1 MSSIGDLG
9 GPLEIAKV
17 FRVILNGPW
26 TQVLQSVVPHELFN
40 RVLQGDPSNA
50 LHLLRFD
57 PCHLDFLLQNVPKNL
72 VVKI

>member
-1 MSSIGDLG
+1 MPHKLVDC
-9 GPLEIAKV
+9 
-17 FRVILNGPW
+17 
-26 TQVLQSVVPHELFN
+26 VLQS
-40 RVLQGDPSNA
+40 DPSNA